1 LPPSPAF
8 FAVARETARE
18 LKQQRGFEI
27 VNFSWEVF
35 MQRLLALLVF
45 LVSLATTAG
54 AQIGKSVSVAAGT
67 DEDKALSEIYATPD
81 GPAKIALLDKF
92 MTDFG
97 KGDLELLGDQ
107 LYEQSYLAQKNY
119 AKVYEYGEKALK
131 LDPDNFSTVVN
142 MIHAADEQGDTQK
155 VFGYGEKAAAI
166 ITRFKSAAPPATTPP
181 EQWPAQQK
189 QALADAQP
197 DITYVQFAMV
207 SAAQKTTNAAARA
220 ALFERFVAAYPDSA
234 YTATVRDQIAFSYQ
248 QAQLS
253 AKMLEAAQKNL
264 EADPNDI
271 SMLVLLADYWSDS
284 GQQLDKAAANAQKAL
299 DLLAKAQKPENV
311 ADEQWQ
317 RQVSIQKGL
326 AYSSLGEVYV
336 VKTQNPQ
343 AVDAFKQAGPLLK
356 SDTFSYARNQYRLG
370 FTLAKMQRIPEARVV
385 LNEVISL
392 NTPYKARAQETLDKI
407 GSAKKPAR
415 RSS

>member
-1 LPPSPAF
+1 
-8 FAVARETARE
+8 
-18 LKQQRGFEI
+18 
-27 VNFSWEVF
+27 
-35 MQRLLALLVF
+35 MQRIIVF
-45 LVSLATTAG
+45 AMFVASLAPTAS

-67 DEDKALSEIYATPD
+67 DEDKALSEIYAAPD
-81 GPAKIALLDKF
+81 SPAKIALLEKF

-97 KGDLELLGDQ
+97 NGDLELLGDQ

-142 MIHAADEQGDTQK
+142 MIHAADEQSDTSRLYS
-155 VFGYGEKAAAI
+155 YGEKAAGILA
-166 ITRFKSAAPPATTPP
+166 RFKSVPPPAGTPP
-181 EQWPAQQK
+181 EQWPSQQK

-197 DITYVQFAMV
+197 DITYVQFAMLN
-207 SAAQKTTNAAARA
+207 AAQKTANAAARA
-220 ALFERFVAAYPDSA
+220 ALLEHFVTAFPDSA
-234 YTATVRDQIAFSYQ
+234 YIPSARDQIAFSYQ
-248 QAQLS
+248 QAQLT

-271 SMLVLLADYWSDS
+271 SMLVLLADFWSEA
-284 GQQLDKAAANAQKAL
+284 GQQLDKAARNAQKAL
-299 DLLAKAQKPENV
+299 DLLAKAQKPENIT
-311 ADEQWQ
+311 DEQWQ

-343 AVDAFKQAGPLLK
+343 AVEAFRQASPLLK
-356 SDTFSYARNQYRLG
+356 SDTFSYARNLYRLG

-385 LNEVISL
+385 LVEAVSL

-407 GSAKKPAR
+407 GGGAKRPAHK
-415 RSS
+415 SS

>member
-1 LPPSPAF
+1 M
-8 FAVARETARE
+8 
-18 LKQQRGFEI
+18 K
-27 VNFSWEVF
+27 
-35 MQRLLALLVF
+35 RLLALVILV
-45 LVSLATTAG
+45 LTIATTAD

-67 DEDKALSEIYATPD
+67 DEDKALSEIYAAPD
-81 GPAKIALLDKF
+81 GAAKIALLDKF
-92 MTDFG
+92 MADFG

-131 LDPDNFSTVVN
+131 LDPDNFSTAVN

-155 VFGYGEKAAAI
+155 LFSYGEKAAAI
-166 ITRFKSAAPPATTPP
+166 ITRFKAALAPEGVLR
-181 EQWPAQQK
+181 EQWPSQQK
-189 QALADAQP
+189 QTLSDAQA
-197 DITYVQFAMV
+197 DINYLQFAMLN
-207 SAAQKTTNAAARA
+207 AALKTTNASTRA
-220 ALFERFVAAYPDSA
+220 ELLGRFVAIFPDSSYVA
-234 YTATVRDQIAFSYQ
+234 TARDQIAFAYQ
-248 QAQLS
+248 QAQLT

-264 EADPNDI
+264 EVDPNDI
-271 SMLVLLADYWSDS
+271 SMLVLLADYWSDG

-299 DLLAKAQKPENV
+299 DLLAKAQKPDNV
-311 ADEQWQ
+311 TDEQWQ

-370 FTLAKMQRIPEARVV
+370 FTLAKMQKIPEARVV
-385 LNEVISL
+385 LTEVLSL
-392 NTPYKARAQETLDKI
+392 NTPYKTRAQETLDKI
-407 GSAKKPAR
+407 GGSTKKPAR
-415 RSS
+415 KSS

>member
-1 LPPSPAF
+1 
-8 FAVARETARE
+8 
-18 LKQQRGFEI
+18 
-27 VNFSWEVF
+27 
-35 MQRLLALLVF
+35 MQRLLVLLT
-45 LVSLATTAG
+45 LVTSVATTAG

-67 DEDKALSEIYATPD
+67 DEDKALSEIYAAPD

-92 MTDFG
+92 MADFG

-142 MIHAADEQGDTQK
+142 MIHAADEQGDAQK
-155 VFGYGEKAAAI
+155 LFGYGEKAAAI
-166 ITRFKSAAPPATTPP
+166 ITHFKSAPPPATTPP
-181 EQWPAQQK
+181 EQWPSQQK
-189 QALADAQP
+189 QALTDAQP

-220 ALFERFVAAYPDSA
+220 ALFERYIAAYPDSA

-264 EADPNDI
+264 EVDPNDI
-271 SMLVLLADYWSDS
+271 SMLVLLADYWSEA

-311 ADEQWQ
+311 TDEQWQ

-343 AVDAFKQAGPLLK
+343 AVEAFKQASPLLK
-356 SDTFSYARNQYRLG
+356 SDIFSYARNLYRLG

-385 LNEVISL
+385 LAEVISL

-407 GSAKKPAR
+407 GGGTKKPAR
-415 RSS
+415 KSS

>member
-1 LPPSPAF
+1 MK
-8 FAVARETARE
+8 R
-18 LKQQRGFEI
+18 
-27 VNFSWEVF
+27 
-35 MQRLLALLVF
+35 F
-45 LVSLATTAG
+45 LVLLTFLVTFATPAG

-67 DEDKALSEIYATPD
+67 DEDKALAEIYAAPD

-119 AKVYEYGEKALK
+119 AKVYEFGDKALK
-131 LDPDNFSTVVN
+131 LDPDNLSTVVN

-155 VFGYGEKAAAI
+155 LFGYGEKAASI
-166 ITRFKSAAPPATTPP
+166 ITRFKSAPPPQGVLRD
-181 EQWPAQQK
+181 QWPTQQK
-189 QALADAQP
+189 QALADAQA
-197 DITYVQFAMV
+197 DINYMQFAMLN
-207 SAAQKTTNAAARA
+207 AALKTTNAAARA
-220 ALFERFVAAYPDSA
+220 GLLERFVATFPDSSYIA
-234 YTATVRDQIAFSYQ
+234 TARDQIAFAYQ

-284 GQQLDKAAANAQKAL
+284 GQQLEKAAANAQKAL

-311 ADEQWQ
+311 TDEQWQ

-326 AYSSLGEVYV
+326 AYSSLGQVYV
-336 VKTQNPQ
+336 NKSQNPQ
-343 AVDAFKQAGPLLK
+343 AVEAFKQASPLLK
-356 SDTFSYARNQYRLG
+356 SNTSTYAHNLYRLG
-370 FTLAKMQRIPEARVV
+370 YTLAKMQKTDEARVA
-385 LNEVISL
+385 LKEVISL
-392 NTPYKARAQETLDKI
+392 NTPDKAHAQEMLDKI
-407 GSAKKPAR
+407 GPGTKKPAR
-415 RSS
+415 KSS

>member
-1 LPPSPAF
+1 MIRPLVLITVLASIAS
-8 FAVARETARE
+8 TAD
-18 LKQQRGFEI
+18 
-27 VNFSWEVF
+27 
-35 MQRLLALLVF
+35 
-45 LVSLATTAG
+45 

-67 DEDKALSEIYATPD
+67 DEDKALSEIYAAPD
-81 GPAKIALLDKF
+81 GTAKIALLDKF

-107 LYEQSYLAQKNY
+107 LYEQSFLAQKNY

-131 LDPDNFSTVVN
+131 VDPGNFSTVVIL
-142 MIHAADEQGDTQK
+142 IHAADEQGDTQK
-155 VFGYGEKAAAI
+155 VFSYGEKAAAI
-166 ITRFKSAAPPATTPP
+166 ITRFKSAPAPEGTPP
-181 EQWPAQQK
+181 EQWPGQQK
-189 QALADAQP
+189 QTLTDAQP
-197 DITYVQFAMV
+197 DIAYVQFAMV
-207 SAAQKTTNAAARA
+207 NSAQKTTNAAARA
-220 ALFERFVAAYPDSA
+220 TLLERFVAAFPDSTYA
-234 YTATVRDQIAFSYQ
+234 PSTRDQIAFSYQ
-248 QAQLS
+248 QAQVP
-253 AKMLEAAQKNL
+253 AKMLEVAQKNL

-311 ADEQWQ
+311 TDEQWQ

-343 AVDAFKQAGPLLK
+343 AVEAFKQASPLLK
-356 SDTFSYARNQYRLG
+356 SDTFSYARNLYRLG

-385 LNEVISL
+385 LAEAVSL

-407 GSAKKPAR
+407 GGGTKKPAR
-415 RSS
+415 KTS

>member
-1 LPPSPAF
+1 MIRPL
-8 FAVARETARE
+8 VLIT
-18 LKQQRGFEI
+18 
-27 VNFSWEVF
+27 
-35 MQRLLALLVF
+35 LLA
-45 LVSLATTAG
+45 SIAGTAG

-67 DEDKALSEIYATPD
+67 DEDKALSEIYAAPD
-81 GPAKIALLDKF
+81 GPTKIALLDKF

-131 LDPDNFSTVVN
+131 LDPGNFSTVVIL
-142 MIHAADEQGDTQK
+142 IHAADEQGDAQK
-155 VFGYGEKAAAI
+155 AFSYGEKAAAI
-166 ITRFKSAAPPATTPP
+166 VTRFKSAAPPEGTSL
-181 EQWPAQQK
+181 EQWPGQQK
-189 QALADAQP
+189 QTLTDAQP
-197 DITYVQFAMV
+197 DIAYVQFAMV
-207 SAAQKTTNAAARA
+207 NSAQKTTNAAARA
-220 ALFERFVAAYPDSA
+220 ALLERFVAAFPDSA
-234 YTATVRDQIAFSYQ
+234 YAPSARDQIAFSYQ
-248 QAQLS
+248 QAQVP

-284 GQQLDKAAANAQKAL
+284 GQQLDKAAANAAKAL

-311 ADEQWQ
+311 TDEQWQ
-317 RQVSIQKGL
+317 RQISIQKGL

-343 AVDAFKQAGPLLK
+343 AVEAFKQAGPLLK
-356 SDTFSYARNQYRLG
+356 SDIFSYARNLYRLG

-385 LNEVISL
+385 LAEAVSL

-407 GSAKKPAR
+407 GGGTKKPAR
-415 RSS
+415 KTS

>member
-1 LPPSPAF
+1 
-8 FAVARETARE
+8 
-18 LKQQRGFEI
+18 
-27 VNFSWEVF
+27 
-35 MQRLLALLVF
+35 MQRLVILLALLVSC
-45 LVSLATTAG
+45 VTTTR
-54 AQIGKSVSVAAGT
+54 AQIGKSVSVSAGT
-67 DEDKALSEIYATPD
+67 DEDKALSEIYAAPD

-92 MTDFG
+92 MADFG

-107 LYEQSYLAQKNY
+107 LYAQSYLGQKNY

-131 LDPDNFSTVVN
+131 LDPDNFSTIVN
-142 MIHAADEQGDTQK
+142 MVHAADEQGDVQK
-155 VFGYGEKAAAI
+155 VYSYGEKAAAV
-166 ITRFKSAAPPATTPP
+166 ITRFKSAPPPATTPP
-181 EQWPAQQK
+181 EQWPSQQK
-189 QALADAQP
+189 QALTDAQP

-207 SAAQKTTNAAARA
+207 SAAEKTQSAAARA
-220 ALFERFVAAYPDSA
+220 TLFERYVAAYPDSA

-248 QAQLS
+248 QAQLA

-264 EADPNDI
+264 EADPNDV

-284 GQQLDKAAANAQKAL
+284 GQQLDKAAANAQRVL
-299 DLLAKAQKPENV
+299 DLLAKAQKPKNV
-311 ADEQWQ
+311 TDEQWQ

-343 AVDAFKQAGPLLK
+343 AVDAFKQASPLLK

-385 LNEVISL
+385 LAEVISL

-407 GSAKKPAR
+407 GGGRKKPAR

>member
-1 LPPSPAF
+1 MIRPL
-8 FAVARETARE
+8 VLIT
-18 LKQQRGFEI
+18 
-27 VNFSWEVF
+27 
-35 MQRLLALLVF
+35 LLA
-45 LVSLATTAG
+45 SIAGTAG

-67 DEDKALSEIYATPD
+67 DEDKALSEIYAAPD

-131 LDPDNFSTVVN
+131 IDPGNFSTVVTL
-142 MIHAADEQGDTQK
+142 IHAADEQGDAQK
-155 VFGYGEKAAAI
+155 VFSYGEKAAVI
-166 ITRFKSAAPPATTPP
+166 ITRFKSAPPPEGTPP
-181 EQWPAQQK
+181 EQWPGQQK
-189 QALADAQP
+189 QTLTDAQP
-197 DITYVQFAMV
+197 DIAYVQFAMV
-207 SAAQKTTNAAARA
+207 NSAQKTTNAAARA
-220 ALFERFVAAYPDSA
+220 ALLERFVAAFPDSA
-234 YTATVRDQIAFSYQ
+234 YAPSARDQIAFSYQ
-248 QAQLS
+248 QAQVP
-253 AKMLEAAQKNL
+253 AKMLEVAQKNL

-284 GQQLDKAAANAQKAL
+284 GQQLDKAAANAAKAL

-311 ADEQWQ
+311 TDEQWQ
-317 RQVSIQKGL
+317 RQISIQKGL
-326 AYSSLGEVYV
+326 AYTSLGEVYV

-343 AVDAFKQAGPLLK
+343 AVEAFKQASPLLK
-356 SDTFSYARNQYRLG
+356 SDTFSYARNLYRLG

-385 LNEVISL
+385 LAEVVSL

-407 GSAKKPAR
+407 GGGTKKPAR
-415 RSS
+415 KTS

>member
-1 LPPSPAF
+1 
-8 FAVARETARE
+8 
-18 LKQQRGFEI
+18 
-27 VNFSWEVF
+27 
-35 MQRLLALLVF
+35 MQRLLVLVM
-45 LVSLATTAG
+45 LVTSVATTAG
-54 AQIGKSVSVAAGT
+54 AQIGRSVSVAAGT
-67 DEDKALSEIYATPD
+67 DEDKALSEIYAAPD

-92 MTDFG
+92 MADFG

-155 VFGYGEKAAAI
+155 LFGYGEKAAAI
-166 ITRFKSAAPPATTPP
+166 VTRFKSAPPPATTPS
-181 EQWPAQQK
+181 EQWPSQQK
-189 QALADAQP
+189 QALAEAQP
-197 DITYVQFAMV
+197 DIAYIQFAMV

-220 ALFERFVAAYPDSA
+220 ALFERYVAVYPDSA

-248 QAQLS
+248 QAQLF

-264 EADPNDI
+264 DADPNDV
-271 SMLVLLADYWSDS
+271 SMLVLLADYWSEA

-311 ADEQWQ
+311 TDEQWQ

-343 AVDAFKQAGPLLK
+343 AVDAFKQASPLLK
-356 SDTFSYARNQYRLG
+356 SDTVSYARNLYRLG

-385 LNEVISL
+385 LVEAVSL

-407 GSAKKPAR
+407 GGAKKPAR
-415 RSS
+415 KSS